1 MKRLFGALAVVAIA
15 TSGCAGTSTGGIPAA
30 AARQL
35 KPFVSELR
43 VAASGTSIAAVT
55 EKEQALVQEVESLI
69 SSGDLSNAKGVK
81 IEDAAAT
88 LLNDFKK
95 KYAPTPTP
103 TPTTPTPTPTS
114 ESPTPTEK
122 PTKPKPKPTH
132 TITVPPTDT
141 ATAQPTQTTT
151 TKGKGNGQGNG
162 FGHGKHGL

>member
-1 MKRLFGALAVVAIA
+1 MKRAIVALAVVLVGV
-15 TSGCAGTSTGGIPAA
+15 TGCAGSSTGGVSAA
-30 AARQL
+30 VARQL

-43 VAASGTSIAAVT
+43 IAAGGSSIPAVT

-95 KYAPTPTP
+95 KYEPTPTP
-103 TPTTPTPTPTS
+103 TPSSETPTPTETPTS
-114 ESPTPTEK
+114 PGPTV
-122 PTKPKPKPTH
+122 
-132 TITVPPTDT
+132 TITIPPTDT
-141 ATAQPTQTTT
+141 STAEPTETAT
-151 TKGKGNGQGNG
+151 TKHHGHGNA